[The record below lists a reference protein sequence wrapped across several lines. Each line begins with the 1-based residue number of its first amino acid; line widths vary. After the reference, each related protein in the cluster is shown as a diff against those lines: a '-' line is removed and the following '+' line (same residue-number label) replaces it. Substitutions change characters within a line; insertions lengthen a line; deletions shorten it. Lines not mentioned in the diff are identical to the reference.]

1 MRILET
7 IAQTLR
13 SARAHPTTVLNA
25 LIELENAGGSA
36 ALYELEY
43 RLARLVRAM
52 RERDAGL
59 LRNPCANARDCS
71 SPDWDSR
78 SGAECSQ
85 RLAAAPTASADA
97 ISLKEYGRCP
107 ITPARTS
114 AQSVTGVA

>member
-25 LIELENAGGSA
+25 LIELENAGGSS

-52 RERDAGL
+52 RERDDHALPIAQGWL
-59 LRNPCANARDCS
+59 NATRAYCETH
-71 SPDWDSR
+71 
-78 SGAECSQ
+78 AQ
-85 RLAAAPTASADA
+85 
-97 ISLKEYGRCP
+97 
-107 ITPARTS
+107 TPAIPAAKIQAQTGIHARVLSSFSVLQPHPPQHLMRS
-114 AQSVTGVA
+114 A

>member
-25 LIELENAGGSA
+25 LIELENAGGST

-52 RERDAGL
+52 RERDDHALAVAQGWL
-59 LRNPCANARDCS
+59 NATRAYCETHAQIE
-71 SPDWDSR
+71 PI
-78 SGAECSQ
+78 
-85 RLAAAPTASADA
+85 PTATIQAQTGIHARVLSAFSILQPRQA
-97 ISLKEYGRCP
+97 QALMR
-107 ITPARTS
+107 S
-114 AQSVTGVA
+114 A